1 MVGFEV
7 QKQGKYVN
15 ILPDRVNN
23 SDLEVLTRDEKHV
36 FLQFNFSDRKLPMQ
50 GFKIHISANLSN
62 YQVVLNTVFSFCK
75 VNSIT
80 FKYICNFTL
89 LEKNIRGSDGDPTF
103 SGKFITIYPATF
115 NLFKTYI
122 DMLYNIQELKTDSS
136 IFVMTD
142 RRYKDS
148 NNIFYRYGAISRK
161 DGYIV
166 SPKGNKIRDSRK
178 IGYQLPSFINEP
190 FPNNYD
196 DNLKGRYIF
205 KKYIPKNSLNF
216 KPSGSVFEVTNKY
229 NNNVF
234 IMKNAK
240 VGFGDESYSVI
251 DLLKKEKNNLI
262 NLRKANID
270 CIPRYID
277 DFYEDKDYFL
287 IETKI
292 DGENGDDFR
301 ASIKNNFKDGMLRK
315 KTIQRYKF
323 VVLDLMQKIEMF
335 HKNNIYVGDISGR
348 NIIIDKNNKV
358 FFVDLPQLTF
368 LNKENI
374 KSRYRSK
381 DFSDK
386 EINFLSE
393 IEQDNRQLGYLLI
406 ALFCRS
412 NMFLLL
418 DGSGKTTF
426 NFFSKYASE
435 CKVPSI
441 FVDIVYQ
448 LLFDRFT
455 SLQKLIN
462 KLKEADFSRCQ
473 EYELTDLFNI
483 RKLKEKLL
491 KSIIC
496 AKIEHIKF
504 ENKEIYPRNYK
515 DEVLSDFRKL
525 QEKIYLNKSITS
537 TKNLKLFQYVDRNAY
552 QKLNYLEDWIT
563 ILTCYIS
570 ECKLDDKN
578 KVDLM
583 LREIFDRFKKNAGT
597 KIYFELEQG
606 ITKFSPY
613 LANGTAGILVLLLLY
628 KRKFHTSL
636 WDKEIKECVSSIKDI
651 SMPKSGGM
659 YYGLAGIIYS
669 LIMYTTVYKDKS
681 FSSAIRTMLN
691 NLQFYTI
698 NIDNTLFLIDGTF
711 HNVNVSFPDGNLG
724 LINVIKMAEEAK
736 ICFL

>member
-15 ILPDRVNN
+15 IPPDRVNN

-80 FKYICNFTL
+80 FKYICNSTL

-205 KKYIPKNSLNF
+205 KKYIPKNS
-216 KPSGSVFEVTNKY
+216 SGSVFEVTNKY

-270 CIPRYID
+270 CIPKYID

-301 ASIKNNFKDGMLRK
+301 ASIKNNFKDG
-315 KTIQRYKF
+315 
-323 VVLDLMQKIEMF
+323 
-335 HKNNIYVGDISGR
+335 
-348 NIIIDKNNKV
+348 
-358 FFVDLPQLTF
+358 
-368 LNKENI
+368 
-374 KSRYRSK
+374 
-381 DFSDK
+381 
-386 EINFLSE
+386 
-393 IEQDNRQLGYLLI
+393 
-406 ALFCRS
+406 
-412 NMFLLL
+412 
-418 DGSGKTTF
+418 
-426 NFFSKYASE
+426 
-435 CKVPSI
+435 
-441 FVDIVYQ
+441 
-448 LLFDRFT
+448 
-455 SLQKLIN
+455 
-462 KLKEADFSRCQ
+462 
-473 EYELTDLFNI
+473 
-483 RKLKEKLL
+483 
-491 KSIIC
+491 
-496 AKIEHIKF
+496 
-504 ENKEIYPRNYK
+504 
-515 DEVLSDFRKL
+515 
-525 QEKIYLNKSITS
+525 
-537 TKNLKLFQYVDRNAY
+537 
-552 QKLNYLEDWIT
+552 
-563 ILTCYIS
+563 
-570 ECKLDDKN
+570 
-578 KVDLM
+578 M

-724 LINVIKMAEEAK
+724 LINVIKMYVFYKKLA
-736 ICFL
+736 